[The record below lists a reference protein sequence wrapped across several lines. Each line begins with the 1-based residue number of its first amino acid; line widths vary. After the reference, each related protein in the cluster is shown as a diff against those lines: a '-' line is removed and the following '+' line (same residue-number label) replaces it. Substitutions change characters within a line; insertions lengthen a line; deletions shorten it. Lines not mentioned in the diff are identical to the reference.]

1 MIGYVTIGTH
11 DYEKS
16 KAYWTELLSDIGASI
31 LMDTD
36 RICFIGTGMD
46 KPMLSICIPYNEE
59 DANPGNG
66 NMLAIDPGSRDMC
79 DKLHAKALQLGG
91 SNEGDPG
98 ERIEGMFYGA
108 YFRDPDGN
116 KAVFYQFG

>member
-1 MIGYVTIGTH
+1 MIGYVTIGTR

-16 KAYWTELLSDIGASI
+16 KAYWTELLSEVGASM

-36 RICFIGTGMD
+36 RIAFIGTGMD
-46 KPMLSICIPYNEE
+46 KPMLAVCTPYDEKE
-59 DANPGNG
+59 PHCGNG
-66 NMLAIDPGSRDMC
+66 NMVAINPGSREMC
-79 DKLHAKALQLGG
+79 DKLHAKALELGG

-98 ERIEGMFYGA
+98 VRIEGMFYGA

-116 KAVFYQFG
+116 KAVFFQFG

>member
-1 MIGYVTIGTH
+1 MIGYVTIGVS
-11 DYEKS
+11 DYEKG
-16 KAYWTELLSDIGASI
+16 KAFWTELLSEVGASM
-31 LMDTD
+31 LLDTD

-46 KPMLSICIPYNEE
+46 KPMLSICIPYDEQ
-59 DANPGNG
+59 APHPGNG
-66 NMLAIDPGSRDMC
+66 NMVAIDPGSREMC
-79 DKLHAKALQLGG
+79 DKLHARALELGA

-98 ERIEGMFYGA
+98 VRIEGMFYGA